1 MDTGSSTSVS
11 PAGKAQTL
19 CLSMDEAT
27 ALLQRAHSLSISK
40 DDPILCVV
48 TLHNH
53 FIMKFS
59 ELLALHHTGIVRAL
73 DAAFSK
79 VQGDLSDE
87 ARVITED
94 FKAIATEV
102 VAQLNSK
109 AIGNTLDTVGAHQKM
124 MGQFLENVTAQNK
137 VTRTYTVVSVACLV
151 ACLVC
156 AAIIWLAK

>member
-1 MDTGSSTSVS
+1 METASTTPTPLADKVS
-11 PAGKAQTL
+11 L

-27 ALLQRAHSLSISK
+27 TLLQRAHSLSISK

-53 FIMKFS
+53 FIIKFS
-59 ELLALHHTGIVRAL
+59 ELLALHHTGTVRAL

-79 VQGDLSDE
+79 VQDDLSDE

-94 FKAIATEV
+94 FKAISAEV
-102 VAQLNSK
+102 VRQLNSK
-109 AIGNTLDTVGAHQKM
+109 AIENTLDTVGAHQKM

-137 VTRTYTVVSVACLV
+137 VTRMYTMASVACLV
-151 ACLVC
+151 VCLVC
-156 AAIIWLAK
+156 AAIIWLGK